1 MTRWLA
7 LSLLLLFLPA
17 PAFAADTSEGA
28 ISIAALADTKAPY
41 QNQSVLYTI
50 RVVARAGTSRVSLSD
65 IQVANAIVER
75 QGEPEIRRS
84 VESGAPVNIIQFHF
98 IITPLQPGPVTVP
111 PAVLKGD
118 IDAPDNLGA
127 SDPLGGSFMAS
138 MLRAMNAI
146 SAFAGNRSFSVA
158 SNATVLNVKPP
169 AVPTDPWLPLAS
181 LKISEDMSAPQSVR
195 VGDSLTRKI
204 TLLADG
210 AVGSQLPDVEDQQS
224 HGDFR
229 VYTDKTVTGQGV
241 DKKTGFLLGWR
252 TESFSLVAQKPGAVV
267 LPAIRISW
275 WNAVTNT
282 AATAELP
289 ARTIKVLPGSTA
301 RSVAADNADL
311 NPDHGMVARSAAGTP
326 SGTLSGFMGFRSGL
340 WQILAAATVAGL
352 LFAVFWWLG
361 RRHRSNAAE
370 NSRRATVPAAK
381 PRPRKPP
388 SDSTAATELKH
399 IRMPEELQKFLQ
411 RHAHQHWG
419 TARNASLER
428 IFAALTASGAE
439 YAREDIDA
447 LTKGVS
453 AALYAGRAADME
465 DLKKRCRRII
475 TASKRKRSGSRK
487 THQKL
492 ACLNPD

>member
-7 LSLLLLFLPA
+7 LSLLLLFPPA
-17 PAFAADTSEGA
+17 SAFAADAGESA

-84 VESGAPVNIIQFHF
+84 VENGAPANIIQFHF
-98 IITPLQPGPVTVP
+98 IITPLQPGPVTIP

-118 IDAPDNLGA
+118 IDTPDSITA
-127 SDPLGGSFMAS
+127 SDPLGGSFMAG

-146 SAFAGNRSFSVA
+146 SAFAGGRSFSVA

-181 LKISEDMSAPQSVR
+181 LKISEDLSAPQSVR

-210 AVGSQLPDVEDQQS
+210 AVGSQLPDVEDQQN

-229 VYTDKTVTGQGV
+229 VYTDKTATGQDI
-241 DKKTGFLLGWR
+241 DKKAGSLLGWR
-252 TESFSLVAQKPGAVV
+252 TESFSLVAQKAGSVV

-275 WNAVTNT
+275 WNTVTNT

-289 ARTIKVLPGSTA
+289 ARTIKILPGSPA
-301 RSVAADNADL
+301 RSVASASNADL
-311 NPDHGMVARSAAGTP
+311 KPGAGMVTHEPAMKPSRTP
-326 SGTLSGFMGFRSGL
+326 SGFTGFAL
-340 WQILAAATVAGL
+340 WKI
-352 LFAVFWWLG
+352 
-361 RRHRSNAAE
+361 
-370 NSRRATVPAAK
+370 PAAVLIIGFPFVILWRGWRNRIKARAHSHGSIVPMSK
-381 PRPRKPP
+381 PRPQKSR
-388 SDSTAATELKH
+388 SGSVAAAELKH
-399 IRMPEELQKFLQ
+399 IRAPEELQKFLQ
-411 RHAHQHWG
+411 NYAHQHWG
-419 TARNASLER
+419 TTRNASLER
-428 IFAALTASGAE
+428 IFAALTMSGVE
-439 YAREDIDA
+439 NVGEDADA
-447 LTKGVS
+447 LSKGIS

-465 DLKKRCRRII
+465 DLKRRCRRII
-475 TASKRKRSGSRK
+475 AASKRKRSGSRK